1 MAPVAKAMLPVAAVS
16 RADDDC
22 GREAVAPVRQSPARP
37 HGPDEPAAEFGEENG
52 SPPPLVYV
60 EVNIAPGKPPERLV
74 LREGQTPAEA
84 AAEFA
89 VMHHLSPQL
98 AQRLHELLK
107 ELLMNPELPGRGAP
121 SPPANS

>member
-1 MAPVAKAMLPVAAVS
+1 MGTG
-16 RADDDC
+16 AD
-22 GREAVAPVRQSPARP
+22 A
-37 HGPDEPAAEFGEENG
+37 
-52 SPPPLVYV
+52 PPLVYV

-84 AAEFA
+84 SAEFA

-107 ELLMNPELPGRGAP
+107 ELLLNQSTIPAHGKSRTKSYGPLQQ
-121 SPPANS
+121 PPVSS